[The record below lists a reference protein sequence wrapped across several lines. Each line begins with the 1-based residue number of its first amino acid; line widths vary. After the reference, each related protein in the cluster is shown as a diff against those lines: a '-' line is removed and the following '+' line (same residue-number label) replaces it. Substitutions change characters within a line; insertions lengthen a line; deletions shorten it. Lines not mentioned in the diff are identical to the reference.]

1 MITLAAMR
9 SPAVLRGGRDGT
21 RRTALITG
29 GTDGIGK
36 AIART
41 LASMGHRTIIVGRN
55 ATKGHLAALE
65 LRETTSNQQVEFI
78 RADLS
83 RVRDADA
90 LAATINSRCS
100 ALHYLIHSAGAIYGR
115 RELTSEGLEL
125 MFATNFLSRYVLTRA
140 LLPLIET
147 TGHRDDP
154 ARLLFVSGA
163 ARGGRIDYADPS
175 LRSGF
180 SVIRAVR
187 QFCLA
192 NDLFALSLAHRLH
205 ESNAGG
211 RVAVACIKL
220 GVVKT
225 NIRRDFP
232 RWMKVIVPLI
242 MDPLFAQSPEDAA
255 SSALKV
261 LAEASPHDPT
271 GVLFTKIRRLKPLWP
286 SEQLLD
292 RQAWERLWSSAER
305 LSSAVRAEGH
315 INERATERSLSGF
328 ATT

>member
-1 MITLAAMR
+1 MIMLTAGR
-9 SPAVLRGGRDGT
+9 SLAVLRGGREST
-21 RRTALITG
+21 QRTALVTG

-36 AIART
+36 AMARA

-55 ATKGHLAALE
+55 ATKGHLAAME
-65 LRETTSNQQVEFI
+65 LRESTSNQQVEFI

-90 LAATINSRCS
+90 LAATINGRCS
-100 ALHYLIHSAGAIYGR
+100 TLHYLIHSAGAIYGR
-115 RELTSEGLEL
+115 RTLTTEGLEP
-125 MFATNFLSRYVLTRA
+125 MFATNFLNRYVLTRA
-140 LLPLIET
+140 LLPLMT
-147 TGHRDDP
+147 ATGRRDDP
-154 ARLLFVSGA
+154 ARLLLVSGA
-163 ARGGRIDYADPS
+163 ARGGQIDYADPS
-175 LRSGF
+175 LRSSF

-205 ESNAGG
+205 ESDAGG

-225 NIRRDFP
+225 NIRREFP

-242 MDPLFAQSPEDAA
+242 MDPLLAQSPEDAA
-255 SSALKV
+255 SSALHV
-261 LAEASPHDPT
+261 LADASPHDPT
-271 GVLFTKIRRLKPLWP
+271 AVLFTKIRRLKRLWP
-286 SEQLLD
+286 SDQLLD
-292 RQAWERLWSSAER
+292 RQEWERLWNSADR
-305 LSSAVRAEGH
+305 LVSTVRAEGH
-315 INERATERSLSGF
+315 ISDRATERSLSGF